1 MVLYWLRSERTVL
14 HIAGDAIEKN
24 RRKADSHPGGDIM
37 SGLGEFHH
45 AEEVETKGAKITH
58 WIIFAVVVAAMG
70 AFYLAW
76 S

>member
-1 MVLYWLRSERTVL
+1 MLSHQETQSKTFR
-14 HIAGDAIEKN
+14 H
-24 RRKADSHPGGDIM
+24 KADSHPGGDIM

-45 AEEVETKGAKITH
+45 AEEAESKGAKITH
-58 WIIFAVVVAAMG
+58 WIIFAVVIAAMG

>member
-1 MVLYWLRSERTVL
+1 MP
-14 HIAGDAIEKN
+14 GDAIEN
-24 RRKADSHPGGDIM
+24 SRRKADSHPGGNIM

-45 AEEVETKGAKITH
+45 AEEAETKSTKITH
-58 WIIFAVVVAAMG
+58 WIIFAVVIAGMG